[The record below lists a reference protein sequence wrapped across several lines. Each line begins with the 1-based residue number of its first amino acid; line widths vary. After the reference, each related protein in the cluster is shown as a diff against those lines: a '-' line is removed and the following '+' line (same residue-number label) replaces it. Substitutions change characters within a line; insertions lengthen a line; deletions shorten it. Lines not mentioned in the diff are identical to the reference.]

1 MKKIELWMRDIQRWN
16 VIFILAVGENMK
28 HIQNLIGL
36 NNIFEYFVYVTIQS
50 YYIRPTI
57 S

>member
-1 MKKIELWMRDIQRWN
+1 MRDIQRWN